1 MIKRFLKSTV
11 LAVSATLL
19 IGSWQALKASSFDQA
34 GGDKFTIAQVITQPP
49 PNDSAVGSNSF
60 TAASPSPAA
69 IEELSSQ
76 MESYTSTALNSQRH
90 YGLVLP
96 PDYDRH
102 PAQRYPVIFL
112 LHGGHGTEADWLAPD
127 AGDAVSTL
135 KQLYQLGKLPP
146 SIIITPE
153 GSDKRG
159 SSPFWDP
166 QYLDGENGAVST
178 AIGDELV
185 KLVQQ
190 RYRTLPAPDFWAIGG
205 LSSGGWGAL
214 NIGLHHLDHFSVL
227 FSHSGY
233 FEDKSGAENSPIDFI
248 QLIPKSVQ
256 QHLKIYLDSGY
267 SDREYVEQ
275 SQKFHQELNQLQIAN
290 VFQVFPGGHT
300 WSYWRQHLTD
310 SLSFVGEEF
319 RAQFKEA
326 GQPKRQ

>member
-1 MIKRFLKSTV
+1 MIKHFLKSAI
-11 LAVSATLL
+11 LAFSTLFL
-19 IGSWQALKASSFDQA
+19 IGSCQALKASSYEQISSYQA
-34 GGDKFTIAQVITQPP
+34 
-49 PNDSAVGSNSF
+49 
-60 TAASPSPAA
+60 AAPSPASAA
-69 IEELSSQ
+69 IERMSSQ
-76 MESYTSTALNSQRH
+76 METYTSTALNSQRH

-96 PDYDRH
+96 PNYDQH
-102 PAQRYPVIFL
+102 PDQRYPVIFL
-112 LHGGHGTEADWLAPD
+112 LHGGHGTEADWLAPNR
-127 AGDAVSTL
+127 GDAVSVL
-135 KQLYQLGKLPP
+135 EQLYQVGKLPP

-166 QYLDGENGAVST
+166 EYFDGVNGAVST

-205 LSSGGWGAL
+205 LSSGGWGAV
-214 NIGLHHLDHFSVL
+214 NIGLHHPDHFSVL

-233 FEDKSGAENSPIDFI
+233 FEDKSGAENSPLSFI
-248 QLIPKSVQ
+248 RSIPKSVQ
-256 QHLKIYLDSGY
+256 QRLKIYLDSGD

-275 SQKFHQELNQLQIAN
+275 GQKFHQELNQLQITN

-300 WSYWRQHLTD
+300 WGYWRQHLTD

-326 GQPKRQ
+326 GQAKGQ